1 MSRVD
6 TAMSRWLVY
15 AQTHALLPLDLRVFP
30 PILERLRGYL
40 QTCAGPPINGNTS
53 SSEDSFME
61 DNLFMN
67 DINEFNMAADKFS
80 AQCVLFIRKHR
91 YYLGNNFDKYFA
103 QLESLLKCL
112 HILHCL
118 KWRTRGDIVVRVESA
133 VISSVREWYKFVRN
147 QFAKDLD
154 RLGYNSE
161 SEDHHARADP
171 TDRALSRKM
180 RNLTKLTNLIIADIK
195 TSSFTPVYSSH

>member
-1 MSRVD
+1 MNCSLRIRNLYSVYVLHSPDSEFVPLLFPMKILLILQGRMSRVD

-40 QTCAGPPINGNTS
+40 QTCQVGPQSQNTS
-53 SSEDSFME
+53 SSEDSFIE

-112 HILHCL
+112 HVLHCL

-133 VISSVREWYKFVRN
+133 VISSVREW
-147 QFAKDLD
+147 
-154 RLGYNSE
+154 
-161 SEDHHARADP
+161 
-171 TDRALSRKM
+171 
-180 RNLTKLTNLIIADIK
+180 
-195 TSSFTPVYSSH
+195 

>member
-40 QTCAGPPINGNTS
+40 QTCQVGPPSQNTS
-53 SSEDSFME
+53 SSEDSFIE

-80 AQCVLFIRKHR
+80 AQCVLFIPVF
-91 YYLGNNFDKYFA
+91 G
-103 QLESLLKCL
+103 
-112 HILHCL
+112 
-118 KWRTRGDIVVRVESA
+118 
-133 VISSVREWYKFVRN
+133 
-147 QFAKDLD
+147 
-154 RLGYNSE
+154 
-161 SEDHHARADP
+161 SEDYRGRCA
-171 TDRALSRKM
+171 
-180 RNLTKLTNLIIADIK
+180 
-195 TSSFTPVYSSH
+195 